1 MRIAISGAQNTGKS
15 TLVRSFL
22 HTWTNYSKPK
32 STYREKLKADNIQHS
47 SKTTPSTQ
55 KMILDSMVDQMLQT
69 KVDDNIIYDRC
80 PLDVLAYTIWSSEK
94 GKDGFDDG
102 FITDQ
107 INIVRESMRFIDIVF
122 LCKYNRKLDPV
133 EDGQRDTNKT
143 HIVEIDN
150 IFESIFQQYTQNLDA
165 DIFFPKDDSPCVIKL
180 PHTQQERIDI
190 IQEYVTPEGTMY
202 GDEDSILNPDNIAD
216 LEKLVMQQKAA
227 QEGEEAQQELL
238 KKFHLPVSSPNT

>member
-47 SKTTPSTQ
+47 SKTIPSTQ

-133 EDGQRDTNKT
+133 EGGQRDTNKN

-165 DIFFPKDDSPCVIKL
+165 DIFFPKDDSPCLIKL
-180 PHTQQERIDI
+180 PH
-190 IQEYVTPEGTMY
+190 TPEGTMY

-227 QEGEEAQQELL
+227 HEGEEAQQELL
-238 KKFHLPVSSPNT
+238 KKFHLPD